1 MFRCGHLMNEYR
13 TVVLFLLLSIIFTAV
28 SCSNQE
34 TVVESEEP
42 GPGFQATSTSTQATI
57 LLPEGIEPLPSP
69 TSIPAGPDS
78 STYVF
83 DELGI
88 SLDVPAGL
96 NVEKAPIASPDDT
109 SKLDAYTFY
118 IQKNAEQVSP
128 GSDYFQMYGLLQFDL
143 PPLSWEEFSAIQDNP
158 DVYAYVNPIEINGL
172 RGFET
177 QLAGERNNF
186 VYLFYMDGQT
196 LRIAVSSPTTENKA
210 LAEKILKTIHLIP

>member
-1 MFRCGHLMNEYR
+1 MSEYR
-13 TVVLFLLLSIIFTAV
+13 TAVLFLLIFIVFTAA
-28 SCSNQE
+28 SCRAPE
-34 TVVESEEP
+34 TVVESGDP
-42 GPGFQATSTSTQATI
+42 DIGFQAVSPTTQTTI
-57 LLPEGIEPLPSP
+57 LPPVGTERVPSP
-69 TSIPAGPDS
+69 TGTPAGPNS
-78 STYVF
+78 RTHVF

-96 NVEKAPIASPDDT
+96 YVEKAPIASPDDN

-118 IQKNAEQVSP
+118 IQKNADQVSP

-158 DVYAYVNPIEINGL
+158 DVYAYVNPVEINGL

-186 VYLFYMDGQT
+186 VYLFYMDGQI
-196 LRIAVSSPTTENKA
+196 LRIAVSSPTMENKT
-210 LAEKILKTIHLIP
+210 LAEKILNTIQLIP